1 MHEHVVIR
9 RGVRSGLPI
18 VVAVHSTAL
27 GQAIGGCRVAQYPH
41 WRDGL
46 SDALRLSAAMSDR
59 CALAGLP
66 NGGGK
71 TVVALPPGR
80 ALDAAARRAVL
91 HDAGDAIGAY
101 ATGPDVGTGPDDM
114 VTIAERAPHAFC
126 RPVHAGG
133 SGDSSGHRRRRP
145 RRAACP
151 VRRAIR
157 VSRSVRAQHRR
168 ARPRPRRRART
179 AHARRRRRDPG
190 GRRHRRGQTN
200 ARRHRGC
207 RLDQPAGL
215 PCRRR
220 GRPRPCRPRR
230 SAHPAHSADT
240 ALRRDRRTGQQPTRQ
255 PGHRRFAAPARH
267 PLGTG
272 HHRQR
277 RRHHPRHC
285 RRATRETSA
294 QATARVH
301 GIADTL
307 TDILRTARATGSTPA
322 AAARARAR
330 HRMESGRR

>member
-46 SDALRLSAAMSDR
+46 SDALRLSAAMSDK

-215 PCRRR
+215 PDRRR
-220 GRPRPCRPRR
+220 GRPRPRRPRR

-240 ALRRDRRTGQQPTRQ
+240 ALRRDRRTGQQPTRH
-255 PGHRRFAAPARH
+255 PGTADLLHQHGILWAPDIIVSAGGIIHATAAELH
-267 PLGTG
+267 
-272 HHRQR
+272 
-277 RRHHPRHC
+277 
-285 RRATRETSA
+285 RETSA
-294 QATARVH
+294 QVTARVH

-322 AAARARAR
+322 TAARARAR
-330 HRMESGRR
+330 HRMENGRG